1 MASVV
6 SPDLIEDMR
15 PVSAVSK
22 AFLLFAVPEEL
33 DVEEVE
39 DAARS
44 ENSELVFCKLDM
56 SMSAILVG

>member
-1 MASVV
+1 MS
-6 SPDLIEDMR
+6 

-22 AFLLFAVPEEL
+22 AFLLLAVAEAL

-44 ENSELVFCKLDM
+44 ENRETLFCKLDM
-56 SMSAILVG
+56 SMSAILVVQFSWSIGYLY